1 MGRTIADRRWWH
13 LFLGRKPRAFGRYQ
27 TVKALVVDAP
37 SADRVIVGTIA
48 KPAALIAIEDQ
59 VQICAIAAPRSGK
72 TSALVAP
79 AVLEHAGPVVTTST
93 KTDVVAATLE
103 RRARIGEALV
113 WDPFGPDTCSWDLL
127 QGCEDWG
134 HALLVAR
141 WLVAAMQLGTSSSSQ
156 YFDEA
161 AQELAA
167 PLLHA
172 AALGSEHTMLDVYG
186 WVRDT
191 KLTIPKR
198 ILTSVSNDDALARLD
213 SIYRLN
219 PRQRDGIT
227 GTMQVQLKAYGHP
240 AAARTAR
247 RGAAGI
253 TPDRLFD
260 GAPNTV
266 YLVAGREHQR
276 MLAPLVITMLCSL
289 LYAASE
295 RENRTGRPLAPQ
307 ALFALDETAQI
318 APLQDLP
325 QILSVSLSSGIRF
338 LTVWHSLAQIRERY
352 GPDARRDDPRALP
365 SQGLPRLDHR
375 RRHPPRARAPARPA
389 AARARRPHALAR
401 HAHRPGPA
409 APARRPGPARARRAA
424 TGLLHPAALVL
435 RPRPAAP
442 ARAVS
447 ARRAHRLARAA
458 AAIVG
463 SDDALRA
470 AVGARVGERVDAA
483 VILDVDAGALEV
495 LLPRR
500 HTAQLLLAVGDEHV
514 WLLDCRRRTLAERP
528 GAVRHRVPRSEL
540 LVTSRR
546 RRLDVHVELSWPA
559 GELFIAAGAQR
570 GPATDR
576 VIGLLLADD
585 LERHA

>member
-1 MGRTIADRRWWH
+1 M
-13 LFLGRKPRAFGRYQ
+13 
-27 TVKALVVDAP
+27 
-37 SADRVIVGTIA
+37 IVGTIA

-352 GPDARRDDPRALP
+352 GPDAASTILALSQAKVFLGSITDDVTRQELVHLLGQQPLEHDGHTHWRDTLTAQALQRLQDG
-365 SQGLPRLDHR
+365 QGLLVHGELPPVFFTQR
-375 RRHPPRARAPARPA
+375 RWYSDP
-389 AARARRPHALAR
+389 
-401 HAHRPGPA
+401 
-409 APARRPGPARARRAA
+409 
-424 TGLLHPAALVL
+424 GLLRLLA
-435 RPRPAAP
+435 
-442 ARAVS
+442 AVS
-447 ARRAHRLARAA
+447 ARRPHRLARAA

-546 RRLDVHVELSWPA
+546 RRLHVDVELSWPA
-559 GELFIAAGAQR
+559 GELFIAAGARR

-585 LERHA
+585 LDRHA